1 MIKKI
6 FIIILFTGLTHNL
19 FSQENVELVKQIGKL
34 QSDVNSL
41 KSSNST
47 LKNSV
52 FQLSEKVSKLN
63 DSLIILNNQLNL
75 NTKKIN
81 KTAEELGVKIQETD
95 SSASKKISDLDNTVS
110 QNTLYWIIA
119 ILSVVVLTLI
129 IFFFL
134 RKKISNDK
142 TEIGIKINET
152 KKSLE
157 EEGIKLDNKLASLLE
172 SQLKLM
178 SVERSATNINPTS
191 SGKEEVDH
199 SLALKVADEII
210 RIQKNIMNMDQD
222 TKGLKQLAAS
232 VKRIQENFEANG
244 YELVEMLNK
253 PYQEGL
259 SASVTFRPDETL
271 KPGEQIITR
280 IIKPQVNF
288 KGVMIQ
294 SAQIEVS
301 QGE

>member
-1 MIKKI
+1 MIRKI
-6 FIIILFTGLTHNL
+6 FIIVLFIGITNSL
-19 FSQENVELVKQIGKL
+19 FSQENVEVVKKIEKL
-34 QSDVNSL
+34 QTDVSNL
-41 KSSNST
+41 KSSNNA

-52 FQLSEKVSKLN
+52 NQLSEKVYKLS
-63 DSLIILNNQLNL
+63 DSLAVVNDQLNL
-75 NTKKIN
+75 NTKNIS
-81 KTAEELGVKIQETD
+81 KTAEELGVKIQKTD
-95 SSASKKISDLDNTVS
+95 DSASKKISDLDNTVS

-142 TEIGIKINET
+142 TEIGNQISET

-178 SVERSATNINPTS
+178 SAERSATNITASSTS
-191 SGKEEVDH
+191 KEEVDH

-210 RIQKNIMNMDQD
+210 RIQKNIMNMDQE

-232 VKRIQENFEANG
+232 VKRIQENFESNG
-244 YELVEMLNK
+244 YELVDMLNK
-253 PYQEGL
+253 PYDAGMKVV
-259 SASVTFRPDETL
+259 ANFRPDESL